1 MIQEIRDM
9 AAKTFKEVAWA
20 CATLVER
27 TFARFCLTLRVR
39 CCLASHALRAFSRA
53 G

>member
-27 TFARFCLTLRVR
+27 
-39 CCLASHALRAFSRA
+39 ALI
-53 G
+53 